1 MNTARGELIDE
12 AALADAIESGHVA
25 GAGARRVRNRA
36 ADRPAPD
43 GLPQVV
49 ATPHI
54 AASTTEAQE
63 LVGVEIA
70 LSVRDYLGEGLV
82 RNAVNFP
89 SVAPEEF
96 PRVRPYLR
104 LAEMLGSVVAQ
115 LAARRVRNRSA
126 SATTARSSASTKTSS
141 AAR

>member
-1 MNTARGELIDE
+1 MFE
-12 AALADAIESGHVA
+12 IEPPTGQ
-25 GAGARRVRNRA
+25 RLT
-36 ADRPAPD
+36 
-43 GLPQVV
+43 GLPQVI

-63 LVGVEIA
+63 QVGVEIA
-70 LSVRDYLGEGLV
+70 LSVRDYLSEGLV

-89 SVAPEEF
+89 SVAPEDV

-115 LAARRVRNRSA
+115 MAPRQSANRSA
-126 SATTARSSASTKTSS
+126 FATTDR
-141 AAR
+141 